1 MRADARLR
9 RPRSGSTLFRNKARR
24 KCLNIP
30 CGPKPFLFR
39 SGVLSESSPIL
50 VFGHLCP
57 DTDSVIS
64 ALAAAE
70 LLNGRGIPAE
80 AAMPGPLTPES
91 AFVLRRFSLPCPP
104 RVDSAAGRRVAL
116 VDFSNAGQGP
126 ADLREADI
134 AAVFDHHRCD
144 GDIAS
149 RAPELWLAPVACCA
163 TLLAGLFRFYDVVL
177 PPGLAGGMLCAILSD
192 TSLFKSSAATPQ
204 DLRAAEDLARRAG
217 VADIA
222 ALGADLLTAKA
233 DISGC
238 TMRELV
244 LRDFKDFTMNGRIVG
259 VGQLEMPD
267 ITPVEPLKGGLLA
280 ACAELAAEGRHSVML
295 AVTDLGREGSLIL
308 AASPRP
314 DLFELAFGRPLHGG
328 EAWIAGMISRKS
340 DMVRPLRKAFES
352 LGRNPD

>member
-1 MRADARLR
+1 MVGDRM
-9 RPRSGSTLFRNKARR
+9 
-24 KCLNIP
+24 
-30 CGPKPFLFR
+30 
-39 SGVLSESSPIL
+39 
-50 VFGHLCP
+50 
-57 DTDSVIS
+57 DTDIV
-64 ALAAAE
+64 
-70 LLNGRGIPAE
+70 
-80 AAMPGPLTPES
+80 
-91 AFVLRRFSLPCPP
+91 
-104 RVDSAAGRRVAL
+104 
-116 VDFSNAGQGP
+116 
-126 ADLREADI
+126 
-134 AAVFDHHRCD
+134 
-144 GDIAS
+144 
-149 RAPELWLAPVACCA
+149 
-163 TLLAGLFRFYDVVL
+163 
-177 PPGLAGGMLCAILSD
+177 
-192 TSLFKSSAATPQ
+192 
-204 DLRAAEDLARRAG
+204 AG
-217 VADIA
+217 VETGLDTV
-222 ALGADLLTAKA
+222 LVL
-233 DISGC
+233 SGC

>member
-9 RPRSGSTLFRNKARR
+9 RPRSGSTLFRNRARR

-70 LLNGRGIPAE
+70 LLTGRGIPAE
-80 AAMPGPLTPES
+80 AAMPGPH
-91 AFVLRRFSLPCPP
+91 PP

>member
-9 RPRSGSTLFRNKARR
+9 RPRSGSTLFRNRARR

-222 ALGADLLTAKA
+222 ALGADL
-233 DISGC
+233 
-238 TMRELV
+238 
-244 LRDFKDFTMNGRIVG
+244 KDFTMNGRIVG